1 MARSAEMQR
10 SVHAILIKGKKY
22 ERSGMTL
29 LFKIRSLDT
38 GRDAQVKRMQTRVKA
53 FFFHKVRLKM
63 LNNYVYV

>member
-29 LFKIRSLDT
+29 LFKIRRLDT

-53 FFFHKVRLKM
+53 FFFS
-63 LNNYVYV
+63 